1 MTLSFE
7 QLEARWNSASR
18 DNDWHELGLDEILA
32 FAQQECIADLQK
44 ALAQLIAA
52 TELHHRNPLD
62 LENLGRYNQA
72 KLHAKQAIGTGD
84 A

>member
-1 MTLSFE
+1 MLSLK

-18 DNDWHELGLDEILA
+18 DNDWDELGLDEILE

-44 ALAQLIAA
+44 ALARLIAA
-52 TELHHRNPLD
+52 TEFHHRNPLD
-62 LENLGRYNQA
+62 LENLESYNQA
-72 KLHAKQAIGTGD
+72 KRRAKQAIGMDD